1 MKKVGSS
8 LRTYCW
14 GAFGVSF
21 PSRPVIAVSSVR
33 ATQLS
38 VGTGEVVSRTTRSEE
53 GLNRFLSQSAAGIA
67 DTGES
72 AAAAVAADA
81 TFASNDCRVW
91 GSIALSRVTASGC
104 RWGRAQGCGWKRMVM
119 WETTCGAFIGWLN
132 RKAIITGS

>member
-33 ATQLS
+33 AIQLS
-38 VGTGEVVSRTTRSEE
+38 VGTGEVVSRTTRSED

-67 DTGES
+67 DTGAS
-72 AAAAVAADA
+72 AAAEAAADA
-81 TFASNDCRVW
+81 TFASNDCRLW
-91 GSIALSRVTASGC
+91 GSIALSRATASGC
-104 RWGRAQGCGWKRMVM
+104 KYGRTHWCGWKRRLM

-132 RKAIITGS
+132 RMAIIT